1 MFKLTCCTS
10 VAKIYLILLTMF
22 IFSVTPALAQVNFTF
37 DEAEFL
43 AQNPN
48 LQFQNFLG
56 TFVAPGDLL
65 VCDDVVDSS
74 TNDDCFTPGQI
85 LPGLVFQAKPQGLGP
100 AEIILVGSDFFGNA
114 NPTNA
119 LIANQFGS
127 GLDILFLTPDTNAVG
142 ITAGCLLEFE
152 PCTPRNMSVSVFGE
166 NGLIGTTN
174 LLVSDA
180 FDSFLG
186 ITSTEPIVEILL
198 DNEIPMSGDF
208 QNGLLDLRFGTRV
221 LEINIPTL
229 SEWGMIAAAG
239 GLGLAGVWFAVRK
252 RKRSTMQDA

>member
-1 MFKLTCCTS
+1 MFKLTSCAS
-10 VAKIYLILLTMF
+10 SGKLYLILLTLF
-22 IFSVTPALAQVNFTF
+22 LFSVTPALAQVNFTF

-48 LQFQNFLG
+48 LQFQDFLG

-74 TNDDCFTPGQI
+74 TNDDCFNPGQI
-85 LPGLVFQAKPQGLGP
+85 LPGLVFQANPQGLGP

-127 GLDILFLTPDTNAVG
+127 GLDILFTAPNTTAVG

-152 PCTPRNMSVSVFGE
+152 PCTPRNMSISVYGE

-186 ITSTEPIVEILL
+186 ITSDEPIVEVLL
-198 DNEIPMSGDF
+198 DNEIPMSGEF
-208 QNGLLDLRFGTRV
+208 QNGLLDLRFGTREFAV
-221 LEINIPTL
+221 NIPTL
-229 SEWGMIAAAG
+229 SEWGMIVAVT
-239 GLGLAGVWFAVRK
+239 GLMLVGVLFAVRR
-252 RKRSTMQDA
+252 RKMHDA